1 MAGLTVRKPP
11 EPEPAPGG
19 QLTSSQHLLGQRTV
33 RVNLLPPEV
42 HEAQVLRRW
51 QLGAGAAVVAAAA
64 VVGLL
69 TVQAH
74 SQLASAQDAQASAE
88 TEHARL
94 TAQRDSLGNVDALY
108 TQVDRATAMRNGI
121 LTTKVS
127 WSRVLNDVSLRL
139 PDHVWFDAM
148 AFTEA
153 APAASGTATGTLGA
167 AAAAGTTPAASGAA
181 GTPGSAPIAAAG
193 SAATAT
199 GAQGAAATGAAST
212 GAAARGATGAVTPV
226 TPVAPTTGS
235 IGTITFNG
243 SAYVHNDVAEW
254 LVRLAKIDGFT
265 GVNLTSSTEKLVG
278 QGTAPVPTVTWAI
291 SAQLSAAALA
301 ANGGSP

>member
-1 MAGLTVRKPP
+1 MVGLTVRKPP
-11 EPEPAPGG
+11 EPEPAAGG

-108 TQVDRATAMRNGI
+108 TQVDRATAMRDGI

-153 APAASGTATGTLGA
+153 APAASGTATGTVGA

-199 GAQGAAATGAAST
+199 GAQGAAST
-212 GAAARGATGAVTPV
+212 GAAAPGATGAVSPV

-243 SAYVHNDVAEW
+243 SAYLHDDVAEW

-278 QGTAPVPTVTWAI
+278 QGTTPVPTVSWAI

>member
-1 MAGLTVRKPP
+1 MVGLTVRKPP
-11 EPEPAPGG
+11 EPEPAAGG

-108 TQVDRATAMRNGI
+108 TQVDRATAMRDGI

-153 APAASGTATGTLGA
+153 APAASGTATGTVGA

-199 GAQGAAATGAAST
+199 GAQGAASTGAAST
-212 GAAARGATGAVTPV
+212 GAAAPGATGAVSPV

-243 SAYVHNDVAEW
+243 SAYLHDDVAEW

-278 QGTAPVPTVTWAI
+278 QGTTPVPTVSWAI